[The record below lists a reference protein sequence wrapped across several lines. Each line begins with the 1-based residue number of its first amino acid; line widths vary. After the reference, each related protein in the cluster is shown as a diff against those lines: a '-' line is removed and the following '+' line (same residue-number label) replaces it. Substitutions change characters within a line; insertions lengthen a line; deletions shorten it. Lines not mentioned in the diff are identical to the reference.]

1 LTLRAG
7 VGNFGVGSD
16 PSHTD
21 ITLESVT
28 HPSPERTS
36 KRLHVALPIRVTYWD
51 SANRPCLEFACTY
64 DISERGARIGGLR
77 CVKETGEII
86 ALERGRNKIVC
97 RVVWIGPANSEL
109 RGQVGVEWVE
119 TDRTFWDAE
128 LRDMEEA
135 YEPILVEARQ
145 LPPKGVIPGLDRR
158 NRRRYE
164 RFDVEG
170 MADLKNGPTGA
181 QIEAALKNLSEMGCL
196 LATRQ
201 KLLPG
206 SELKV
211 FLKVARYNLSLKGQV
226 RHTEA
231 ADALGVEFREIR
243 KGDRQILH
251 FLLRKLAEK
260 QLEDI
265 FQLEVHS

>member
-1 LTLRAG
+1 
-7 VGNFGVGSD
+7 
-16 PSHTD
+16 
-21 ITLESVT
+21 LENTSN
-28 HPSPERTS
+28 PSPERIT

-77 CVKETGEII
+77 SVKETGEII
-86 ALERGRNKIVC
+86 AIERGRNRVFC
-97 RVVWIGPANSEL
+97 RVVWIGPANSDL
-109 RGQVGVEWVE
+109 RGQVGIECVE
-119 TDRTFWDAE
+119 TDRTIWDAE

-145 LPPKGVIPGLDRR
+145 LPQNDLIPGAHQR

-164 RFDVEG
+164 RFDIEG
-170 MADLKNGPTGA
+170 VADLKNGPSSA
-181 QIEAALKNLSEMGCL
+181 QMDAALKNLSEMGCL
-196 LATRQ
+196 LATKQ
-201 KLLPG
+201 KVLPG

-211 FLKVARYNLSLKGQV
+211 FLKIASYNLSLKGQV
-226 RHTEA
+226 RHIDA
-231 ADALGVEFREIR
+231 ADMLGVEFREIR
-243 KGDRQILH
+243 KGDRQILN

-265 FQLEVHS
+265 FQLEVQS

>member
-1 LTLRAG
+1 M
-7 VGNFGVGSD
+7 D
-16 PSHTD
+16 
-21 ITLESVT
+21 SVT

-51 SANRPCLEFACTY
+51 SSNRPCLEFACTY

-77 CVKETGEII
+77 CIKETGEII
-86 ALERGRNKIVC
+86 AVERGRNKVFC
-97 RVVWIGPANSEL
+97 RVVWVGPPNSEL
-109 RGQVGVEWVE
+109 RGQVGIECVEA
-119 TDRTFWDAE
+119 DRTIWDAE

-135 YEPILVEARQ
+135 YEPILTEARQ
-145 LPPKGVIPGLDRR
+145 LSPASMIPGIHQR

-170 MADLKNGPTGA
+170 VADFKGGPTSA
-181 QIEAALKNLSEMGCL
+181 QMAAALKNLSEAGCL
-196 LATRQ
+196 LGTKQ
-201 KLLPG
+201 KILPG
-206 SELKV
+206 SELRV
-211 FLKVARYNLSLKGQV
+211 FLKVATYNLSVRGQV
-226 RHTEA
+226 RHTDA
-231 ADALGVEFREIR
+231 ADTLGVEFREIR

-265 FQLEVHS
+265 FHLEVQG

>member
-1 LTLRAG
+1 
-7 VGNFGVGSD
+7 
-16 PSHTD
+16 
-21 ITLESVT
+21 LESLT
-28 HPSPERTS
+28 NPSPERST

-64 DISERGARIGGLR
+64 DISQRGARIGGLR

-86 ALERGRNKIVC
+86 AVERGRNRVFC

-109 RGQVGVEWVE
+109 RGQVGIECVE
-119 TDRTFWDAE
+119 TGRTIWDAE

-145 LPPKGVIPGLDRR
+145 LAPNGLIPGVHQR

-170 MADLKNGPTGA
+170 MADLKNGPTSA
-181 QIEAALKNLSEMGCL
+181 QMEAALRNLSEMGCL
-196 LATRQ
+196 LATKQ
-201 KLLPG
+201 KILPG

-211 FLKVARYNLSLKGQV
+211 FLKVASYHLSLKGQV

-231 ADALGVEFREIR
+231 ADTLGVEFREIR

-265 FQLEVHS
+265 FHLEVQS

>member
-1 LTLRAG
+1 MESLT
-7 VGNFGVGSD
+7 N
-16 PSHTD
+16 
-21 ITLESVT
+21 
-28 HPSPERTS
+28 PSPERST

-64 DISERGARIGGLR
+64 DISQRGARIGGLR

-86 ALERGRNKIVC
+86 AVERGRNRVFC

-109 RGQVGVEWVE
+109 RGQVGIECVE
-119 TDRTFWDAE
+119 TDRTIWDAE

-135 YEPILVEARQ
+135 YDPILVEARQ
-145 LPPKGVIPGLDRR
+145 LEPKGLIPGIHQR
-158 NRRRYE
+158 NRRHYE

-170 MADLKNGPTGA
+170 MADLKNGPTSA
-181 QIEAALKNLSEMGCL
+181 QMEAALRNLSEMGCL
-196 LATRQ
+196 LATKQ
-201 KLLPG
+201 KVLPG

-211 FLKVARYNLSLKGQV
+211 FLKVASYHLSLKGQV
-226 RHTEA
+226 RHTDA
-231 ADALGVEFREIR
+231 ADTLGVEFREIR

-265 FQLEVHS
+265 FHLEVQS